1 MSGLLRLEKVSVNF
15 GGLQALRDVDLE
27 VPGGRIVSLIGPN
40 GAGKTTL
47 FNLLTGLYR
56 PTSGNI
62 FFMERDISGLKPHE
76 RARLGIARTF
86 QHPRLVRRMSVLEN
100 VLAAHPVCRSETLW
114 SALYPSRRILAKRAG
129 AVEECMDALETVG
142 LHRRTDEWAGSLPYG
157 EQKLLEIA
165 RALVTRCKVL
175 LLDEPAAG
183 MNAPEKKRLA
193 EIIRHL
199 SRQRRIDIVLIEHDM
214 RLVMDLSDRIAV
226 LDHGVK
232 IAEGTPEEIRSHPR
246 VIGAYFGSGGDGR
259 NHENNGARREIR

>member
-15 GGLQALRDVDLE
+15 GGLQALRDIDLE

-56 PTSGNI
+56 PTAGKI
-62 FFMERDISGLKPHE
+62 FFMGRDISALKPHE
-76 RARLGIARTF
+76 RARLGLARTF
-86 QHPRLVRRMSVLEN
+86 QHPRLIRRMTVLEN
-100 VLAAHPVCRSETLW
+100 VLTAHPDCRSETLR
-114 SALYPSRRILAKRAG
+114 SALFPSRKVRAKRAE
-129 AVEECMDALETVG
+129 AVEACVEALETVG
-142 LHRRTDEWAGSLPYG
+142 LHRRLDEWAGNLPYG

-193 EIIRHL
+193 EHIRHL

-214 RLVMDLSDRIAV
+214 RLIMDLSDRIVV

-232 IAEGTPEEIRSHPR
+232 IAEGSPEEIRNHPR
-246 VIGAYFGSGGDGR
+246 VIGAYFGSG
-259 NHENNGARREIR
+259 ENSGNNENSRARREIR